1 MPGIETEAVI
11 FVYAVLSGT
20 VMFSCY
26 QMLRLFRGLIRHRA
40 GVISAEDL
48 IYWIGISIYIFRQ
61 MYYTTYGS
69 IRWYFVLGA
78 AAGNLLAFLTGK
90 ELKKA
95 GKSVTKLLKNDRK
108 ADKINK

>member
-11 FVYAVLSGT
+11 FVYAVLSGV

-26 QMLRLFRGLIRHRA
+26 QMLRLFRKLIRHR
-40 GVISAEDL
+40 GCVVGAEDL
-48 IYWIGISIYIFRQ
+48 IYWIGISMYIFRQ

-78 AAGNLLAFLTGK
+78 AAENLLAYSAGR
-90 ELKKA
+90 ELKKV
-95 GKSVTKLLKNDRK
+95 GKCVAKLLKNRGK